1 MGCVLLYVGSEA
13 FIEGASKVMVSLGV
27 SELVIGVTVVA
38 FGTSV
43 PEIVAS
49 VMAALKKEGD
59 LGIGNLVGS
68 NIMNILLVL
77 GGASLG
83 REMEVES
90 TVLTFDFPFMLGT
103 AALLYPI
110 LKIGKGISRIEGA
123 IYVACYV
130 AFIYFTLV

>member
-1 MGCVLLYVGSEA
+1 
-13 FIEGASKVMVSLGV
+13 
-27 SELVIGVTVVA
+27 
-38 FGTSV
+38 
-43 PEIVAS
+43 
-49 VMAALKKEGD
+49 
-59 LGIGNLVGS
+59 
-68 NIMNILLVL
+68 MNILLVL

-110 LKIGKGISRIEGA
+110 LKIGNGISRIEGA

>member
-1 MGCVLLYVGSEA
+1 
-13 FIEGASKVMVSLGV
+13 
-27 SELVIGVTVVA
+27 
-38 FGTSV
+38 
-43 PEIVAS
+43 
-49 VMAALKKEGD
+49 MAALKKEGD

-103 AALLYPI
+103 AALLYPS
-110 LKIGKGISRIEGA
+110 LKLERELAELKELFMSHVTWHL
-123 IYVACYV
+123 Y
-130 AFIYFTLV
+130 TSH

>member
-83 REMEVES
+83 RNGGRVNS
-90 TVLTFDFPFMLGT
+90 SD
-103 AALLYPI
+103 I
-110 LKIGKGISRIEGA
+110 
-123 IYVACYV
+123 
-130 AFIYFTLV
+130 